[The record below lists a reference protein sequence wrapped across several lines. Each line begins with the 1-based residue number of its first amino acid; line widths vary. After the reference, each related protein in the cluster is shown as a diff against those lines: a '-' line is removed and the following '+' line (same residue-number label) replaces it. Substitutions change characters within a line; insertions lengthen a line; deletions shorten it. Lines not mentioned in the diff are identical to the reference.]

1 MTLWKRGRVWR
12 GESERSLGGRRIWIY
27 STPQVASFFGF
38 HLVDWPWGSWIGY
51 GLHWQSLKQ
60 HTLTPNT
67 CTAPAYYPI
76 VVLLLVQPAFRN
88 EEVGQR
94 SGGDHSAHL
103 PSASFLPSLYNL
115 NRLFVISPSL
125 TILRFSSNSVS
136 SSWSPSSSSKTEATV
151 RAKQELLV

>member
-27 STPQVASFFGF
+27 STPQV
-38 HLVDWPWGSWIGY
+38 VWPEGQFLWFPPC
-51 GLHWQSLKQ
+51 GLAMRALNRLWATLHSLKQ

-67 CTAPAYYPI
+67 CTAPAYYPR
-76 VVLLLVQPAFRN
+76 VVPLLLQPALSRN

-136 SSWSPSSSSKTEATV
+136 SS
-151 RAKQELLV
+151 